1 MKGKT
6 KLQTTDLHCSSLDTL
21 PLPTSTLTLCPFH
34 KTCSNAGKNSFS
46 QGQMLLALEQ
56 VLSCGEQILPAV
68 HKHRSTAEQVLFTD
82 EQIRSTNGKLR
93 PAVEPVS
100 STGERTLSAAH
111 KICSAVKRVLFTD
124 KQTCSTANKMSSA
137 VGQVLST
144 REQAL
149 LAAYK
154 ICLAVE
160 KVLSRAEQIFSAGHP
175 GWPAADRIT
184 LNPNV
189 KEIVCPQND
198 CAFC

>member
-6 KLQTTDLHCSSLDTL
+6 KFQTTDLHCASLDTL
-21 PLPTSTLTLCPFH
+21 ALPTSTLTLFPFH
-34 KTCSNAGKNSFS
+34 KTCSNPGKNSFCRV
-46 QGQMLLALEQ
+46 QMFLALEQ
-56 VLSCGEQILPAV
+56 VLSSGEQILSAL

-82 EQIRSTNGKLR
+82 EQTCSTNGKLR
-93 PAVEPVS
+93 PAVEQVS

-137 VGQVLST
+137 AGQVLST

-160 KVLSRAEQIFSAGHP
+160 KVLSRAEQIFPAGHP
-175 GWPAADRIT
+175 SWPAADRIT

>member
-21 PLPTSTLTLCPFH
+21 PLSTSTLTLCPFH
-34 KTCSNAGKNSFS
+34 KTCSK
-46 QGQMLLALEQ
+46 
-56 VLSCGEQILPAV
+56 
-68 HKHRSTAEQVLFTD
+68 AEQVLFTD
-82 EQIRSTNGKLR
+82 EQIRSTNGELR
-93 PAVEPVS
+93 PAVEQVS

-124 KQTCSTANKMSSA
+124 KQTCSMADKMSSA

-175 GWPAADRIT
+175 SWPAADRIT